1 MGFDLSLTTLWLV
14 LFVIFVV
21 AEVATVGALVSI
33 WFCVGSL
40 AAMVAARAG
49 TSLIVQVVVFLVV
62 SIALLVL
69 TKPFI
74 KKVLKQKSEP
84 TNADVII
91 GHVGVVVEE
100 IDNFA
105 EKGAVK
111 IDGKVWTARSLDSG
125 KGIQKDSKVRIV
137 KIQGV
142 KVLVEEV

>member
-1 MGFDLSLTTLWLV
+1 MGFDLSLTTVWLI

-21 AEVATVGALVSI
+21 AEVVTAGALVSI
-33 WFCVGSL
+33 WFCIGSL

-49 TSLIVQVVVFLVV
+49 TSVFVQIAVFLVV

-91 GHVGVVVEE
+91 GRIGVVIEE
-100 IDNFA
+100 IDNLE

-111 IDGKVWTARSLDSG
+111 IDGKVWTARSVAENKS
-125 KGIQKDSKVRIV
+125 IQKDSKVRIV
-137 KIQGV
+137 RIQGV

>member
-1 MGFDLSLTTLWLV
+1 MGFDLSSTTLWLV
-14 LFVIFVV
+14 LFVIFIV

-49 TSLIVQVVVFLVV
+49 TSLIVQVTVFLVV
-62 SIALLVL
+62 SFALLVL

-84 TNADVII
+84 TNADAII
-91 GHVGVVVEE
+91 GQIGVVVEE

-111 IDGKVWTARSLDSG
+111 IDGKIWTARSIDSA
-125 KGIQKDSKVRIV
+125 KGIQKDSKVKIV

>member
-1 MGFDLSLTTLWLV
+1 MGFDLSLTTVWLI

-21 AEVATVGALVSI
+21 AEVVTAGALVSI
-33 WFCVGSL
+33 WFCIGAL

-49 TSLIVQVVVFLVV
+49 THIMVQVVVFLVV
-62 SIALLVL
+62 SVALLIL

-74 KKVLKQKSEP
+74 KKVLKQKNEP

-91 GHVGVVVEE
+91 GRIGVVVENINNLE
-100 IDNFA
+100 

-111 IDGKVWTARSLDSG
+111 IDGKIWTARSLEDG
-125 KGIQKDSKVRIV
+125 REIQKDSKVKIV

>member
-1 MGFDLSLTTLWLV
+1 MGFDVSLTTVWLV

-21 AEVATVGALVSI
+21 AEVVTAGTLVSI
-33 WFCVGSL
+33 WFCIGSL

-49 TSLIVQVVVFLVV
+49 TPMLVQVVVFLVV
-62 SIALLVL
+62 SIALLIL

-74 KKVLKQKSEP
+74 KKVLKQKNEP
-84 TNADVII
+84 TNADIII
-91 GHVGVVVEE
+91 GRVGVVVED
-100 IDNFA
+100 INNFE

-111 IDGKVWTARSLDSG
+111 IDGKVWTARSLDED
-125 KGIQKDSKVRIV
+125 KAIPKDSKVKIV